1 MMRRLDLHMR
11 DGDAFETA
19 LRAIRA
25 AEPIDYVVIP
35 LEQKDR
41 RYVSVF
47 LRDGTRQTLVDNL
60 QGCLEGEKDWRIS
73 LMPIEAT
80 APAIPEDKDLSTR
93 RASQRKTALREEIYQ
108 DVSADAKLDRDFLIF
123 VVLSTIVAAIGL
135 HSNSVAGVIG
145 AMVIAPLLGP
155 ILGFSLGAALGDR
168 ELLFGAAKTLGIG
181 IALALGCAILI
192 SFLIPVDF
200 SSRELMSRAE
210 VRLDGM
216 ALAIAAGAAAALSL
230 TRGANATLVGVMVAA
245 ALLPPGAAVGLF
257 LGSAEW
263 ALASR
268 AALLLSLNVASLVL
282 SALVVFR
289 LRDIRPRSWLE
300 RKGADRAVAINIA
313 LSALLLVM
321 AVVLILVLD
330 LGAAVSIG

>member
-1 MMRRLDLHMR
+1 MRRLDLHVK
-11 DGDAFETA
+11 GGEAYETA
-19 LRAIRA
+19 MRAIRA

-35 LEQKDR
+35 LEQQDR

-60 QGCLEGEKDWRIS
+60 QACLEDERDWRIS
-73 LMPIEAT
+73 IVPIEAT
-80 APAIPEDKDLSTR
+80 VPDLPEDTDLKKH
-93 RASQRKTALREEIYQ
+93 RASQRKMALREEIYQ
-108 DVSADAKLDRDFLIF
+108 DVTTDAKLDRDFLIF

-168 ELLFGAAKTLGIG
+168 KLLFGAARTLAIG
-181 IALALGCAILI
+181 ISLALVCAVLI
-192 SFLIPVDF
+192 SFVIPVDF
-200 SSRELMSRAE
+200 TSRELMSRAE

-257 LGSAEW
+257 LGSGEF

-268 AALLLSLNVASLVL
+268 AALLLSLNVASLIL

-289 LRDIRPRSWLE
+289 LRDIRPRTWLE
-300 RKGADRAVAINIA
+300 RKGADRAVAINMG
-313 LSALLLVM
+313 LSALLLVF
-321 AVVLILVLD
+321 AIVLIVVLD